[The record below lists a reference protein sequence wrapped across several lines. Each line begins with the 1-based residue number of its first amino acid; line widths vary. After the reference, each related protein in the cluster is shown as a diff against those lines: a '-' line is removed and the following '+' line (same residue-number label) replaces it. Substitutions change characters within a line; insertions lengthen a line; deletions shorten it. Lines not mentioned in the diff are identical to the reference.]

1 MDNTLHEMTHAVAV
15 KLATDIFVLDRRTL
29 SPTLQV
35 AARVLDDTLYGLDDT
50 LILPKYEDFLSEYVS
65 MVFTVTK
72 KTRISPR
79 YSSTGEY
86 KGIDFL
92 DYNIPSIKGT
102 RGLYVIFYEHP
113 ISGDVSVYVGSTIR
127 DPRER
132 IGKFVRRVMTDLGD
146 DDIAAA
152 NKWIKKH
159 GRTMDYASAIFIPI
173 DAPQSMLRA
182 LEDGVIE
189 YYNGFYPSG
198 TVLNSISPQIT
209 LEHKRKSP
217 DTPALLDI

>member
-1 MDNTLHEMTHAVAV
+1 MKHELAHAVAV
-15 KLATDIFVLDRRTL
+15 RLASDMFVKQSTM
-29 SPTLQV
+29 SPV
-35 AARVLDDTLYGLDDT
+35 VESCARALNGTLYGLDGT
-50 LILPKYEDFLSEYVS
+50 LILPQYVDFLSEYVS
-65 MVFTVTK
+65 MVLTMTE
-72 KTRISPR
+72 KTRITAR
-79 YSSTGEY
+79 YSPTGEY

-102 RGLYVIFYEHP
+102 RGLYVIYYEHP
-113 ISGDVSVYVGSTIR
+113 ISGEVSVYVGSTIR

-173 DAPQSMLRA
+173 DAPQTMLRA

-189 YYNGFYPSG
+189 FYNGLYPAN
-198 TVLNSISPQIT
+198 TVLNSISPNIT
-209 LEHKRKSP
+209 LEQKRQSP
-217 DTPALLDI
+217 ATPALLDI